1 MKYIL
6 NYTTQ
11 SSICRTK
18 ILLSYF
24 DEVQENNCGK
34 IIKIFVEKKLKYKK
48 C

>member
-34 IIKIFVEKKLKYKK
+34 CDICRKKNKK
-48 C
+48 N